1 MYAAITSCHAIIV
14 VDLTCLA
21 NHPTGAMG
29 AVPIYQAS
37 ELISQLLWTN
47 PNCDLWCH
55 FGLTGA
61 FPLLSLVL
69 KVDGH
74 ERRGVILVDFQSLV
88 QLHLSTGF
96 TWLCRYPIEP
106 AFNLSSQS
114 GLVSSG
120 CKGTHGPL
128 YQRCLLSVAVAAFPE
143 IFPLCSTIISHE
155 FCQEKTQVCM
165 AAWYEKQYGIFV
177 IELGLQG
184 ILCCLHSIGFCILYG
199 LGPFLHNSW

>member
-1 MYAAITSCHAIIV
+1 MYVAITSCHAIIV

-29 AVPIYQAS
+29 AVPIDKAS
-37 ELISQLLWTN
+37 ELISQLIWSV

-61 FPLLSLVL
+61 FTLLSLVF

-74 ERRGVILVDFQSLV
+74 ERRGVILVDFQGLF

-106 AFNLSSQS
+106 VFDLSSQS
-114 GLVSSG
+114 GLISSG

-128 YQRCLLSVAVAAFPE
+128 YQRCLFSNTVAASLD
-143 IFPLCSTIISHE
+143 IFPLCFTIISRE
-155 FCQEKTQVCM
+155 FCQEMSQVCM
-165 AAWYEKQYGIFV
+165 ATWYWV
-177 IELGLQG
+177 R
-184 ILCCLHSIGFCILYG
+184 
-199 LGPFLHNSW
+199 WA